1 MSSDLNYTIV
11 LNEQG
16 PMGPAGP
23 SGDPGPMGVGINSII
38 KTSTVGLVDTYTITY
53 TNGIHQT
60 FTVTNGDGIE
70 NIELLEP
77 TIGQDPL
84 VDIYQITTTGGMTYT
99 FSVTNGSSISSIA
112 KTGTSGLVD
121 TYTITLTNGDTE
133 TFTVTNG
140 QAGEITAV
148 TASVDSN
155 VGTPSVNV
163 TLGGTANQRTID
175 LAFHNLKGEQGD
187 TPDMSNYVTV
197 NGYQYIN
204 SGKTFGG
211 SVAVDG
217 SGNTLGVSHSQ
228 AQSSITLRPGYSTNN
243 IESDNAPL
251 FLKCSQG
258 VQINGG
264 LDLNSVPVL
273 HLKDTYRAILAGTSN
288 DNLYIKSENGDI
300 VFTYGNTS
308 VNVSDL
314 AANTLPSQTGQSG
327 KFLTTNGTTAS
338 WASVDALPS
347 QSGNNGKFLTTDGTD
362 ASWASITMPTVDQT
376 YNSSSANAQSG
387 VAIAGALT
395 NYVDNSTN
403 QTIAGTKTFS
413 GTIIPLYCQ
422 VTGQLTFPNAG
433 YIQSGGT
440 NNLRIRSTGSS
451 SGSVTLWGPHIY
463 VTDDGV
469 NQKDLLNA
477 QLTTNLVTSVDSSST
492 DSQYPSAKLFYDT
505 VGDIETL
512 INAL

>member
-16 PMGPAGP
+16 PMGPAGAQ
-23 SGDPGPMGVGINSII
+23 GNPGPMGIGINSII

-60 FTVTNGDGIE
+60 FTVTNGDGIA

-77 TIGQDPL
+77 TIDQDPL
-84 VDIYQITTTGGMTYT
+84 VDVYQITTTGGVTYT
-99 FSVTNGSSISSIA
+99 FTVTNGSSIASIE

-121 TYTITLTNGDTE
+121 TYTVTLTNGDTE

-175 LAFHNLKGEQGD
+175 LAFHNLKGEQGEL
-187 TPDMSNYVTV
+187 PDMSNYVTV

-204 SGKTFGG
+204 GSKTFGDT
-211 SVAVDG
+211 VTIDG
-217 SGNTLGVSHSQ
+217 GPSKYFVVTNGQ
-228 AQSSITLRPGYSTNN
+228 AQSSISLKPGTSTNN
-243 IESDNAPL
+243 IESTNAPL

-258 VQINGG
+258 VEINGG
-264 LDLNSVPVL
+264 LSLTGNGTSVL
-273 HLKDTYRAILAGTSN
+273 HFKDTYRAILAGSSN

-314 AANTLPSQTGQSG
+314 ASNILPTQTGHSG
-327 KFLTTNGTTAS
+327 KFLTTNGT
-338 WASVDALPS
+338 
-347 QSGNNGKFLTTDGTD
+347 D
-362 ASWASITMPTVDQT
+362 ASWTTITMPTVDQT
-376 YNSSSANAQSG
+376 YDSTSVNAQSG
-387 VAIAGALT
+387 VAIAGALA
-395 NYVDNSTN
+395 NYVDTSTN

-413 GTIIPLYCQ
+413 GTIIPTYCQ

-433 YIQSGGT
+433 YLQSGGT
-440 NNLRIRSTGSS
+440 NDLRARSAGSI
-451 SGSVTLWGPHIY
+451 TLWANHVY
-463 VTDDGV
+463 ATTDGT
-469 NQKDLLNA
+469 NKKDLVNA

-492 DSQYPSAKLFYDT
+492 DDQYPSAKLFYDT